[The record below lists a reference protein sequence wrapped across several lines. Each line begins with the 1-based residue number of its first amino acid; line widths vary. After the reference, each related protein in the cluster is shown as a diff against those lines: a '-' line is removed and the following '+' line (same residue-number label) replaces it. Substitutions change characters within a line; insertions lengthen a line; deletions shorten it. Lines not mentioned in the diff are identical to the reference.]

1 MKVLKQIQV
10 VAFCAL
16 TSALFADVVAPD
28 GEAVVVDVAAGSS
41 VTETGPVMADP
52 SSKGIE
58 KTGGSTYTLPLS
70 AIASRDGF
78 KAQVREG
85 TLTLADTGAEG
96 VSVAAPECLQNAALW
111 LDAGQ
116 NTIIENDVVTKWLDV
131 REGENGTSYY
141 SAGDHPTTPAS
152 PSTSTEGGKTWVDFG
167 ACGSSGKFFVLQNTA
182 RAAMKLT
189 TVYHAF
195 ALMKISDS
203 YGFVFGIGNGNNLT
217 FHPKLTTG
225 AIDGNTYWSPFSG
238 GPALYSGRTYLDGAL
253 VDGTETAV
261 KTGVQLLEWEAGN
274 ALAGIGTFFKDRN
287 LSDRTGGGALGE
299 VVVFTNRLSS
309 AERMKVEEYLMQ
321 KWIGK
326 GGSASYDVKVAAG
339 ATVVL
344 DGLSQEDMDKT
355 AVSGLG
361 TVVKT
366 GAGSVFRSDA
376 GREAFDGA
384 WRVDEGS
391 VVFESGST
399 TLALASGDAVTAVQD
414 DYGATTVSTGLGTA
428 GSVSKTGGGA
438 LRIESLPDDV
448 TSVSVSGGALALGV
462 PVGKAAVASGD
473 DDCATIQNAGF
484 ESWSSQQY
492 ITGEKS
498 DREWMFSVEAGAA
511 IYVLRN
517 GATYQTTNING
528 YNAPEGVNTLG
539 IKVASGYS
547 GVGGWLSASVSF
559 PVDGTYE
566 FTCAAMGRPNF
577 YGLPVEFALVNGSGT
592 VTNRFAKLYSFVV
605 QGYSKQRFVV
615 PDVSAGEWTLLM
627 TFRNNTANER
637 WAIFDDLKFRL
648 VTAVPG
654 ETVAAVPNGGFEYA
668 TLGDVDAFN
677 AANTAEGWTF
687 ANPTGGAPDA
697 GLATRGM
704 VRGPNGNNFVTN
716 LFNAASAT
724 YGNVQLAFFGAAGSA
739 TSDAFALPV
748 GKWKLRCRAGRW
760 GQDASINKWNGNAV
774 KLNPTL
780 SVTATVGGVAFNLG
794 SLSVANGLF
803 ETFTFPVAIESDG
816 SVDVILA
823 LRQTTANRTE
833 NVAGLLVD
841 DLEFVRVDNLVE
853 NGNFEEVSGLN
864 TDGGTNGGWTLAFN
878 RGNGSNVA
886 KAELVDP
893 SNAVAWGRTRCEGT
907 YALHIVDCGAASRTV
922 AFPEAGV
929 YRISFRARARAD
941 YSSSGEMPDMK
952 YAGNRVKA
960 LLDGVEIYRSPA
972 IGTTNFVAYSGL
984 FRVAAA
990 GTKTLAIQGCA
1001 ASGDKNAF
1009 VDLLSIEKAAVAD
1022 VPDIPKTAEIDVRLA
1037 EGEKLRLDYPGTLNL
1052 KSLCV
1057 NGKNLSRE
1065 ISAETRPD
1073 FISGPGSVYVVPN
1086 GLTITFR

>member
-1 MKVLKQIQV
+1 MKVLKQIEV

-16 TSALFADVVAPD
+16 APTLFAEKAAPY
-28 GEAVVVDVAAGSS
+28 GESVVVDVAAGSS
-41 VTETGPVMADP
+41 ATETGLVMVDP

-58 KTGGSTYTLPLS
+58 KTGGGTYTLPLS
-70 AIASRDGF
+70 AIVSRDGF

-96 VSVAAPECLQNAALW
+96 VSVAAPECLQDAALW

-131 REGENGTSYY
+131 REGATDNNVYY
-141 SAGDHPTTPAS
+141 CAGGGSSPETAS
-152 PSTSTEGGKTWVDFG
+152 DGGKTWIDFG
-167 ACGSSGKFFVLQNTA
+167 AYGSSGKFFVLQNTA
-182 RAAMKLT
+182 RSAMNLT

-195 ALMKISDS
+195 ALMKIDSS
-203 YGFVFGIGNGNNLT
+203 YGFVFGIGNNNNVT

-225 AIDGNTYWSPFSG
+225 AIVGNTYWSPILG

-274 ALAGIGTFFKDRN
+274 ALAGIGTFFKDRD

-344 DGLSQEDMDKT
+344 DGLSQEDMDRT
-355 AVSGLG
+355 TVSGLG

-399 TLALASGDAVTAVQD
+399 TLALASGDAVTVVQD
-414 DYGATTVSTGLGTA
+414 DYGVTAVSTGSGTA

-462 PVGKAAVASGD
+462 PVSKPVVVPGVAGS
-473 DDCATIQNAGF
+473 ATFPNPGF
-484 ESWSSQQY
+484 ETWS
-492 ITGEKS
+492 
-498 DREWMFSVEAGAA
+498 
-511 IYVLRN
+511 
-517 GATYQTTNING
+517 GATYVTDTTVNG
-528 YNAPEGVNTLG
+528 WTFKAEVGAAFQMFVNGSKEWTDNAIAYYAPQGENALG
-539 IKVASGYS
+539 IKVAKDKS
-547 GVGGWLSASVSF
+547 GVGGWLSTSVSF

-615 PDVSAGEWTLLM
+615 SDVSAGEWTLLM
-627 TFRNNTANER
+627 TFRNNTAKER
-637 WAIFDDLKFRL
+637 WAIFDDLRFRL

-668 TLGDVDAFN
+668 TLGDVDAFSE
-677 AANTAEGWTF
+677 ANTAEGWTF
-687 ANPTGGAPDA
+687 AYPTGGAPDA

-704 VRGPNGNNFVTN
+704 VRGPNGNNYVTN

-724 YGNVQLAFFGAAGSA
+724 HGNVQLAFFGAAGSA
-739 TSDAFALPV
+739 TSDAFALPA

-760 GQDASINKWNGNAV
+760 GQEAGINKWNGNAV
-774 KLNPTL
+774 RLNPTL
-780 SVTATVGGVAFNLG
+780 SVTATVGGIEFNLG

-816 SVDVILA
+816 SADVILA
-823 LRQTTANRTE
+823 LRQTTANGPGT
-833 NVAGLLVD
+833 VAGLLVD

-853 NGNFEEVSGLN
+853 NGNFEDASGSN
-864 TDGGTNGGWTLAFN
+864 SDGGTNGGWLLVFN

-886 KAELVDP
+886 KAELVSP
-893 SNAVAWGRTRCEGT
+893 VETAAWGRTGCDGS

-941 YSSSGEMPDMK
+941 YSSGGEMPDMK
-952 YAGNRVKA
+952 YAGNKVKA
-960 LLDGVEIYRSPA
+960 LLADVEIYRSPA

-1009 VDLLSIEKAAVAD
+1009 IDLLSIEKAAVAD
-1022 VPDIPKTAEIDVRLA
+1022 VPDIPKTAEINVRLA

-1057 NGKNLSRE
+1057 NGKNLSCE

-1073 FISGPGSVYVVPN
+1073 FISGPGSVDVVPN
-1086 GLTITFR
+1086 CLIITFQ